1 MATRAAPGPAGV
13 TTLIGCDTETFA
25 FGRANMAPTIVCAQ
39 WGLPDGSHG
48 VAVTKDAEDILAWV
62 LQHDQ
67 SWWHNGVGFDAAS
80 IIASYPRIAH
90 LVWAAFERGGFLDTM
105 YLQRMIQIATGAIG
119 GPLALD
125 LVCQSWGI
133 PPPTKVIEA
142 TVPAWHPR
150 AGEVVDVRKSFDLW
164 YGADEI
170 PDPWYTY
177 ADYDGIVQPILATR
191 QVEKHCTPK
200 RPGATP
206 LVRIEDLAQVCRT
219 YFGLNLA
226 RVYGLRV
233 DTTNVAT
240 LANAAHNA
248 IKRLREAAIT
258 NGFLKP
264 AIATRTEV
272 KAGYVVAKR
281 VCPDR
286 DAVPPATMKPE
297 ARARWDKRALK
308 HRQCPGCK
316 WQATDAAITNR
327 KRIKTHKEELKAAE
341 AAGGAGAVPPVVLL
355 APDAGPDAAWK
366 LDTNVL
372 TAAITVAYD
381 GKPPLTEPKKNKQ
394 TGKMSGGGKIARSR
408 DVLQDSGD
416 EELSSWSAYNEW
428 SAVVNKDLVMFEQ
441 SPIHAGIGVTNNLR
455 PSSFAPNVLN
465 LRRDGFTIAT
475 CPDCGYEVQLDKEQ
489 QKALKK
495 AGGVMPC
502 PACESDHT
510 P

>member
-1 MATRAAPGPAGV
+1 VGATLVV
-13 TTLIGCDTETFA
+13 TAIIGCDTETHA
-25 FGRANMAPTIVCAQ
+25 FGRANMAPLIVCAQ
-39 WGLPDGSHG
+39 WGLPDGSH
-48 VAVTKDAEDILAWV
+48 AVEVTANAEDRLAWM
-62 LQHDQ
+62 LEHDQ
-67 SWWHNGVGFDAAS
+67 SWWHNGVGFDAAA

-90 LVWAAFERGGFLDTM
+90 LVWAAFERGSFLDTM
-105 YLQRMIQIATGAIG
+105 YLQRMIQIARGDIG

-150 AGEVVDVRKSFDLW
+150 GGEVVDVRKSFDLW
-164 YGADEI
+164 YGADAI

-177 ADYDGIVQPILATR
+177 ADYDGIVQPQLAAR
-191 QVEKHCTPK
+191 QVAKYCTPA
-200 RPGATP
+200 RAGATP
-206 LVRIEDLAQVCRT
+206 MVRLEDLAQVCRT

-264 AIATRTEV
+264 AIATRVEV
-272 KAGYVVAKR
+272 QSGYVAEKR
-281 VCPDR
+281 VCPIR
-286 DAVPPATMKPE
+286 DAVPPVKFKN
-297 ARARWDKRALK
+297 DKAKDQWQRRALK

-316 WQATDAAITNR
+316 WHATDAAITNR

-341 AAGGAGAVPPVVLL
+341 AAGGAGAVAALVLVPP
-355 APDAGPDAAWK
+355 ADGPDAAWK
-366 LDTNVL
+366 LDTANL

-416 EELSSWSAYNEW
+416 EELTSWSAYNEW

-475 CPDCGYEVQLDKEQ
+475 CPECGYECQLDKEQ

-495 AGGVMPC
+495 AGGAMPC
-502 PACESDHT
+502 PVCESDHT